1 LADWGSAIVAI
12 LFGLFLVAHGLVY
25 GMYAAHAVRLF
36 ELKPG
41 MTWPDASW
49 ALSGLIGDSAV
60 RWLVTVVFVLVA
72 VGFAVSGAAVI
83 FRQSW
88 WQVLAAAA
96 AIVSTLLLLLVWDG
110 RMQGLSEQGLYA
122 ILINIGVVVCA
133 LVLNWPKVT
142 P

>member
-1 LADWGSAIVAI
+1 MAI

-25 GMYAAHAVRLF
+25 ALYAGHAMRFF

-49 ALSGLIGDSAV
+49 ALSGLVGDSAV
-60 RWLVTVVFVLVA
+60 RRLVTVVFVLVA
-72 VGFAVSGAAVI
+72 LGFAVSGGALM

-88 WQVLAAAA
+88 WQVLAATA

-110 RMQGLSEQGLYA
+110 RLQGLSEQGLYA
-122 ILINIGVVVCA
+122 RVVLSHGHRLSSWRPAATIPVPIA
-133 LVLNWPKVT
+133 AVT
-142 P
+142 A

>member
-1 LADWGSAIVAI
+1 MAI

-25 GMYAAHAVRLF
+25 GMYAAHAMRLF

-49 ALSGLIGDSAV
+49 ALSGFMGDSTV
-60 RWLVTVVFVLVA
+60 RLLVTVVFVLVA
-72 VGFAVSGAAVI
+72 AGFAVSGAALI

-88 WQVLAAAA
+88 WQVVAATA

-110 RMQGLSEQGLYA
+110 RLQGLSEQGLFA
-122 ILINIGVVVCA
+122 ILINIVVVVCA

-142 P
+142 A

>member
-1 LADWGSAIVAI
+1 VTI

-25 GMYAAHAVRLF
+25 AMYAAHAMRLF

-60 RWLVTVVFVLVA
+60 RGLVVVLFLLVA
-72 VGFAVSGAAVI
+72 VGFAVSGAALM

-88 WQVLAAAA
+88 WEVLAAAA
-96 AIVSTLLLLLVWDG
+96 AVVSTLL
-110 RMQGLSEQGLYA
+110 
-122 ILINIGVVVCA
+122 INAGVVVCA
-133 LVLNWPKVT
+133 LVLHWPRVT
-142 P
+142 G

>member
-1 LADWGSAIVAI
+1 VTI

-25 GMYAAHAVRLF
+25 AMYAAHAMRLF

-60 RWLVTVVFVLVA
+60 RGLVVVLFLLVA
-72 VGFAVSGAAVI
+72 VGFAVSGAALM

-88 WQVLAAAA
+88 WEVLAAAA
-96 AIVSTLLLLLVWDG
+96 AVVSTLLILLVWNG
-110 RMQGLSEQGLYA
+110 RLRGLSEQGLYA
-122 ILINIGVVVCA
+122 ILINAGVVVCA
-133 LVLNWPKVT
+133 LVLHWPRVT
-142 P
+142 G